1 MFYTESLPSYIKL
14 DILTVYK
21 NLYYIWNFY
30 TDNILS
36 DNSR

>member
-1 MFYTESLPSYIKL
+1 MFYTESFSSYIKL
-14 DILTVYK
+14 DILIVYR
-21 NLYYIWNFY
+21 NLYFICTFY